1 MKSIHQR
8 HQILESLNSMDQAQT
23 EKVLDFIKRM
33 RNYPPQETAQQVLK
47 REALKQIR
55 QALQENKIAA

>member
-1 MKSIHQR
+1 MKRIHHR
-8 HQILESLNSMDQAQT
+8 HQILESLDSMDQTQT

-33 RNYPPQETAQQVLK
+33 QSYPPQETAQQVLK

-55 QALQENKIAA
+55 QALRENRLAA